1 MAGLKPGAAVAAVAE
16 GGTVTEL
23 FALTRSHFCGGRGD
37 FGEKVVILRE
47 IVYCYEHYSIRNR
60 VVVR

>member
-1 MAGLKPGAAVAAVAE
+1 MAGLKPGAAVAE
-16 GGTVTEL
+16 GVTVTEL

-37 FGEKVVILRE
+37 FAEKVVILRE

>member
-1 MAGLKPGAAVAAVAE
+1 M
-16 GGTVTEL
+16 GGPLLGGGVGQLGL
-23 FALTRSHFCGGRGD
+23 FALARSHFCVGRGD

-47 IVYCYEHYSIRNR
+47 IVYRYEHYSIGNR

>member
-1 MAGLKPGAAVAAVAE
+1 MG
-16 GGTVTEL
+16 L
-23 FALTRSHFCGGRGD
+23 FALARSHFCGGRGD

-47 IVYCYEHYSIRNR
+47 IVYRYEHYSIGNR